1 MRPILRLSLVAVF
14 LSIGSISSAHA
25 QAAKGSAPPPAATV
39 NGIAITS
46 AALEHAVRLNV
57 AQGRPD
63 TPELR
68 RVLRDELI
76 NREVLAQEAARR
88 GVERSPEALARL
100 LAARQ
105 SALIELLFEDQ
116 LATSPI
122 SDKDVKTEYDRQLAA
137 LKDSGA
143 TQQYQLRILVT
154 ATEAE
159 SRDALTRIRKGEDFD
174 KLARERS
181 LDASRDRGGLLDWL
195 LPNQIVPAVSNVIV
209 NLSKGGVSAVPI
221 QAGAGWNVVKVEGVR
236 PYTPPPFE
244 EVKDSVRASLV
255 QQSRAEL
262 LRKLRESA
270 KIGP

>member
-1 MRPILRLSLVAVF
+1 MRPFSIVSIVPVLVSLGF
-14 LSIGSISSAHA
+14 ITSAHA
-25 QAAKGSAPPPAATV
+25 QAAKASAPAPVATV

-46 AALEHAVRLNV
+46 AALEHAVKLNV

-116 LATSPI
+116 LASSPI
-122 SDKDVKTEYDRQLAA
+122 SDKEVKAEYDRQLTA
-137 LKDSGA
+137 LKDSGS

-159 SRDALTRIRKGEDFD
+159 ARDALARIRKGEDFD

-209 NLSKGGVSAVPI
+209 NLSKGGVTAAPI

-236 PYTPPPFE
+236 PYTPPPFD
-244 EVKDSVRASLV
+244 EVKDSVRAGLV
-255 QQSRAEL
+255 QQARAEL
-262 LRKLRESA
+262 LRKLREGA